1 MESNSPNKA
10 FIGVVVVVLIAVAAA
25 AAIALSNSTQQKSA
39 NESASVSPSVSVS
52 PSSSALAETS
62 QSSDFKDGT
71 YTADGSYQTPGGRES
86 IGVTVTLTNGV
97 VTSASVEQKGERGES
112 KEYQAK
118 FASGFASQVVGKK
131 IDEVSLSRVAGS
143 SLTSNGF
150 NNAIA
155 TIENQAKA

>member
-1 MESNSPNKA
+1 M
-10 FIGVVVVVLIAVAAA
+10 VLIAVVAAA
-25 AAIALSNSTQQKSA
+25 VIALSNTQQEST
-39 NESASVSPSVSVS
+39 NESASVSPSPSAS
-52 PSSSALAETS
+52 PSSSASAETTE
-62 QSSDFKDGT
+62 SSDFKDGT

-86 IGVTVTLTNGV
+86 IGVTVTLTGGV

-143 SLTSNGF
+143 SLTSSGF

-155 TIENQAKA
+155 TIEDQAKA